1 MECQKNK
8 KIPPKFMPTHQT
20 FVTCIFQSPSWFP
33 PEYLVDKYSTIR
45 TWILSGVRI
54 LLIGYCILFAI

>member
-20 FVTCIFQSPSWFP
+20 FVICIFQLPSWFP
-33 PEYLVDKYSTIR
+33 HEYLVDK
-45 TWILSGVRI
+45 
-54 LLIGYCILFAI
+54 